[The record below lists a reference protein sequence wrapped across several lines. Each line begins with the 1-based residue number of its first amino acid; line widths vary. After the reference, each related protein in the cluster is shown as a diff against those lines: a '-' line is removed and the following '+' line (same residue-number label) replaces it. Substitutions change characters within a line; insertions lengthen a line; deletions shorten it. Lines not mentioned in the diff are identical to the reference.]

1 MFKYIIKF
9 VILFIFSINSF
20 GQIGDPTP
28 NFHSEAFRKPERPG
42 SKWDFSKKPYKKIIN
57 SENSKCIDEF
67 DSIGRHTK
75 RSVFWNHVTEMNIT
89 KYKGDLVVERTHK
102 QIYNLDKNGKKI
114 NQDYILTYKLNIN
127 DKGKIIDGKTFKL
140 TKDSIYKID
149 GYQYYDK
156 KNRLIKST
164 DSTGHKYIANFYYSG
179 KNLIR
184 KEEIDQIDAKTKT
197 IAERTYKY
205 NKDNQIVFCELIRS
219 VFRNAI
225 LTEKSSGTVEQEFKN
240 NQLVKKVLKNNS
252 ETIERNYTYDNNR
265 NLIIFIETEKNN
277 YDGLI
282 TSQMKETKKY
292 ENNLLVYS
300 EVQEGLG
307 KQEGNFSFTYYF
319 HSDKESLE
327 KTETTYNKE
336 NEQVKYFYNEHNH
349 LIKTITTYSDEPSQ
363 YEVVYEIEY
372 Y

>member
-1 MFKYIIKF
+1 MKQIIYISF
-9 VILFIFSINSF
+9 LLYSILTF

-28 NFHSEAFRKPERPG
+28 NFDSETFTKPEPPG
-42 SKWDFSKKPYKKIIN
+42 GKWDFSKKPYKKIIN

-75 RSVFWNHVTEMNIT
+75 RSVFWNHVTEMDII
-89 KYKGDLVVERTHK
+89 KYKGDQVVERTHK
-102 QIYNLDKNGKKI
+102 QIYNFDKNGKKI
-114 NQDYILTYKLNIN
+114 NLDYILTYKLNIN

-140 TKDSIYKID
+140 TKDSIYKIV

-156 KNRLIKST
+156 KNRLTKSI
-164 DSTGHKYIANFYYSG
+164 DSTGHKYISNFYYSG

-184 KEEIDQIDAKTKT
+184 NEEINQIDAKTKA
-197 IAERTYKY
+197 IVDRTYKY
-205 NKDNQIVFCELIRS
+205 NKDNQIVLFESIRS
-219 VFRNAI
+219 IFKNNI
-225 LTEKSSGTVEQEFKN
+225 LTEKKSSQTVQQEFKN
-240 NQLVKKVLKNNS
+240 NQLVKKVLKSNS

-265 NLIIFIETEKNN
+265 NLTIFIETKKNN

-282 TSQMKETKKY
+282 RSQMKETKKY

-319 HSDKESLE
+319 HSDKELLE
-327 KTETTYNKE
+327 KTETTYDKG
-336 NEQVKYFYNEHNH
+336 NEQVKYFYNGHNH
-349 LIKTITTYSDEPSQ
+349 LIKTITTYSDEPSR
-363 YEVVYEIEY
+363 YEVLYEIEY

>member
-1 MFKYIIKF
+1 MKQIIYISF
-9 VILFIFSINSF
+9 LLYSILTF

-28 NFHSEAFRKPERPG
+28 NFDSEEYTKPARPG

-57 SENSKCIDEF
+57 SEYSKCIDEF

-75 RSVFWNHVTEMNIT
+75 RSVFWDDFTVMDLT
-89 KYKGDLVVERTHK
+89 KYKGNQVVERTHK

-127 DKGKIIDGKTFKL
+127 NKGKILDGKTLKL
-140 TKDSIYKID
+140 TKDSIYKIV

-156 KNRLIKST
+156 KNRLIKNT

-184 KEEIDQIDAKTKT
+184 NEQIDQIDAKTKS
-197 IAERTYKY
+197 IINRIYKY
-205 NKDNQIVFCELIRS
+205 NKDNQIVFSESIQS
-219 VFRNAI
+219 IFKNNI
-225 LTEKSSGTVEQEFKN
+225 LTEKKSYYTVEQEFKN
-240 NQLVKKVLKNNS
+240 NLLVKKVLKSKS
-252 ETIERNYTYDNNR
+252 ETIERNYTYDNNN
-265 NLIIFIETEKNN
+265 NLINFIETKKNN

-282 TSQMKETKKY
+282 TSQMKRIQKY

-300 EVQEGLG
+300 KVQEGLS
-307 KQEGNFSFTYYF
+307 KQEGNYITYYI
-319 HSDKESLE
+319 HSADETLE
-327 KTETTYNKE
+327 KTETTYDKGNS
-336 NEQVKYFYNEHNH
+336 QVKFLYNEYGH
-349 LIKTITTYSDEPSQ
+349 LIKTIYSDESLQ

>member
-1 MFKYIIKF
+1 MKKLLCISFLLFNII
-9 VILFIFSINSF
+9 SF

-28 NFHSEAFRKPERPG
+28 NFDSETYSKPEPPG
-42 SKWDFSKKPYKKIIN
+42 GKWEFSKKPYKKIIN

-67 DSIGRHTK
+67 DSIGRPTK
-75 RSVFWNHVTEMNIT
+75 RSVIWDDFTVIDMT
-89 KYKGDLVVERTHK
+89 KYKGDMVVERALK
-102 QIYNLDKNGKKI
+102 RIYNFDKNGNKI
-114 NQDYILTYKLNIN
+114 HPDEVRTTKLNLN
-127 DKGKIIDGKTFKL
+127 ADGKILDGKTFTL
-140 TKDSIYKID
+140 TKDGIYKIV

-164 DSTGHKYIANFYYSG
+164 DSSGNIYVSNFYYSG

-184 KEEIDQIDAKTKT
+184 NEETNQIDAKTKT

-205 NKDNQIVFCELIRS
+205 NKDNQIVFSESIRS
-219 VFRNAI
+219 IFKNDI
-225 LTEKSSGTVEQEFKN
+225 LTEKKSSRTVEQEFKN
-240 NQLVKKVLKNNS
+240 NQLVKKVIKDKS
-252 ETIERNYTYDNNR
+252 ETTERNYTYDNNR
-265 NLIIFIETEKNN
+265 NLIIFIETKKNN
-277 YDGLI
+277 DDGLI
-282 TSQMKETKKY
+282 TSQMKRTKKY

-327 KTETTYNKE
+327 KTETTYDKGNA
-336 NEQVKYFYNEHNH
+336 QVKYVYNEYNH
-349 LIKTITTYSDEPSQ
+349 LIKTITTYSDEPSRH
-363 YEVVYEIEY
+363 EVVYEIEY